1 MIPFH
6 PAKAMHRAVSVG
18 LIVFVSAVAAPL
30 RADQA
35 ANVDQLKPEQTSGAC
50 GQVVTL
56 ATREGA
62 ETTYSLAGPS
72 NSADA
77 ALVLL
82 PGGGGF
88 LDIDTHGCPRRLK
101 GNSLVRTRSLSHS
114 QGLVPA
120 LVDAP
125 SDHQGPDGLG
135 AFRTTP
141 EHAEDLGQ
149 VIADVRHRTRLPVW
163 LIGTSRGTIS
173 AVNAASRLTGL
184 QAPDGLVLTSPVTS
198 GRIGSDKAWVAQTV
212 FSLDLEA
219 IRLPVLAVAHAADK
233 CIRTPPKLAAKITR
247 RTNGVREQHVTVTGG
262 SGWNGPADVIACKGR
277 SPHGFVGQENEVIA
291 GIARFVRGGSY

>member
-114 QGLVPA
+114 QGLVTA

-184 QAPDGLVLTSPVTS
+184 QAPDGSSSRRPSHPVAS
-198 GRIGSDKAWVAQTV
+198 GATRPGLPKR
-212 FSLDLEA
+212 FSRSTL
-219 IRLPVLAVAHAADK
+219 
-233 CIRTPPKLAAKITR
+233 R
-247 RTNGVREQHVTVTGG
+247 RY
-262 SGWNGPADVIACKGR
+262 ACPSWR
-277 SPHGFVGQENEVIA
+277 SPTLPTSVS
-291 GIARFVRGGSY
+291 VRRRSSRPKSRGERTACVSST